1 MKMIALSRRHCL
13 LCLLCLRGRIWMTD
27 SCGRE
32 IETLTAREGGRE
44 GGGKGGREEKRAV
57 FLQNSLQITHK
68 HHSS

>member
-1 MKMIALSRRHCL
+1 
-13 LCLLCLRGRIWMTD
+13 MTD
-27 SCGRE
+27 SGGRE